1 MRIKKGDTVI
11 IRTGEY
17 KGKNGKVTE
26 VLPKLNKVV
35 VDGINIS
42 KRHKKSSGN
51 NSPSGVFEL
60 TRPIDVSNVGI
71 IHPTDKKRASRIG
84 YKTND
89 KGKKH
94 RVFKQAGNKEI
105 K

>member
-1 MRIKKGDTVI
+1 MKIKKGDTVVVI
-11 IRTGEY
+11 TGKY
-17 KGKNGKVTE
+17 KGKSGKVSE
-26 VLPKLNKVV
+26 VLPKLNKIV

-42 KRHKKSSGN
+42 KRHKKPSGN
-51 NSPSGVFEL
+51 KSPGGVFEL

-71 IHPTDKKRASRIG
+71 IHPTNKKRTSRVG
-84 YKTND
+84 YKIDD

-94 RVFKQAGNKEI
+94 RVYKQVGNKEI